1 MSEYVCTQNTEA
13 ILLLDGGLGGET
25 PFHKHGGINPLMGIS
40 SGSCE
45 VNYPWTHLK
54 QSVSK
59 PGCSK
64 P

>member
-45 VNYPWTHLK
+45 VNYPWTHL
-54 QSVSK
+54 
-59 PGCSK
+59 
-64 P
+64 